1 MFNEHVFEPEPI
13 IYMLCCVMCILWIN
27 SVCISCLVGYCLY
40 NLGSFLSWSLL
51 FKKNS
56 FHLHAGADCKLM
68 LVIMILH
75 FRMDW
80 D

>member
-27 SVCISCLVGYCLY
+27 SVCISCLVGHCLY
-40 NLGSFLSWSLL
+40 NLGSFSLGAY
-51 FKKNS
+51 FFYS
-56 FHLHAGADCKLM
+56 FQLHAGANCKLL

-75 FRMDW
+75 FRMDC